1 MSRSFYLQLNPFTFT
16 LYFTIGVVM
25 CSVSMSQPYN
35 NSSNLATGKWIGHP
49 AVTADTVQ
57 AVYHHFVQ

>member
-25 CSVSMSQPYN
+25 CSVSMSQPSN
-35 NSSNLATGKWIGHP
+35 HSRSSDPVKWMGHS
-49 AVTADTVQ
+49 AATADTVQ